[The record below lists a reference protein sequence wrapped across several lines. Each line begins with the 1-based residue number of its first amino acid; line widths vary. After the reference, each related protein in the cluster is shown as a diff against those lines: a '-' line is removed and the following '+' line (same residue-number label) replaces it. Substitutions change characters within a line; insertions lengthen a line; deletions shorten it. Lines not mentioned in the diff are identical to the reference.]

1 MCYIKFVTFSVILFL
16 SVINIFT
23 ASTSRPPIADDEI
36 NKALNDT
43 RYLMRQI
50 KCTLG
55 EVRCDPVGKRL
66 KSLAP
71 LVLRGSCPQCTDQ
84 EMKQVQK
91 VLAHVQQYYP
101 KEWNKI
107 IQTYG
112 SG

>member
-1 MCYIKFVTFSVILFL
+1 MHCELL
-16 SVINIFT
+16 SVTIFLYT
-23 ASTSRPPIADDEI
+23 ICVFAASIPRSPIADDEI

-43 RYLMRQI
+43 RYLTRQI

-71 LVLRGSCPQCTDQ
+71 LVLRGSCPQCTPQ

-91 VLAHVQQYYP
+91 VLAYVQQHYP

>member
-1 MCYIKFVTFSVILFL
+1 MTYFQAILITAFL
-16 SVINIFT
+16 LLVKNT
-23 ASTSRPPIADDEI
+23 VQESTVRPEISDEAI

-43 RYLMRQI
+43 RYLTRQI

-55 EVRCDPVGKRL
+55 EVPCDSVGRRL

-71 LVLRGSCPQCTDQ
+71 LVLHGSCPQCTPQ
-84 EMKQVQK
+84 ELRQIQT
-91 VLAHVQQYYP
+91 VLAHVQKKFP

-107 IQTYG
+107 IRQYG